1 MTKQTKAQRIFRVL
15 YYDCKKHVQTWGY
28 DEPTGFN
35 RLPCRD
41 DETVCT
47 RTVNAVQKL
56 WDAERN
62 RIDNYVKFEII
73 DDAEYQ
79 LRLNALDMAYNT
91 IQNQRQIID
100 RDKEYFSDMRKMNRE
115 DFCAK
120 WDI

>member
-15 YYDCKKHVQTWGY
+15 YYDCQKHVQAWGY
-28 DEPTGFN
+28 EEPSGFA
-35 RLPCRD
+35 RLPYRD

-47 RTVNAVQKL
+47 RTVNAIQKL

-62 RIDNYVKFEII
+62 RIDDYVKFEII

-100 RDKEYFSDMRKMNRE
+100 MDKEYFSDMRKMNWE

>member
-1 MTKQTKAQRIFRVL
+1 MTKQTKAQRIFRAL
-15 YYDCKKHVQTWGY
+15 YYDCQKHVQAWGY

-56 WDAERN
+56 WDTERN

-100 RDKEYFSDMRKMNRE
+100 RDKEYFSDMRKMSWE

>member
-15 YYDCKKHVQTWGY
+15 YYDCKKHAQTWGY

-56 WDAERN
+56 WDTERN

-100 RDKEYFSDMRKMNRE
+100 RDKEYFSDMRKMNWE

>member
-1 MTKQTKAQRIFRVL
+1 MTKQIKAQRIFRVL
-15 YYDCKKHVQTWGY
+15 YHDCQKHVQAWGY
-28 DEPTGFN
+28 EEPSGFA
-35 RLPCRD
+35 RLPYRD

-47 RTVNAVQKL
+47 RTVNAIQKL

-62 RIDNYVKFEII
+62 RIDDYAKFEII
-73 DDAEYQ
+73 DDAEYR

-100 RDKEYFSDMRKMNRE
+100 RDKEYFSDMRKMNWE